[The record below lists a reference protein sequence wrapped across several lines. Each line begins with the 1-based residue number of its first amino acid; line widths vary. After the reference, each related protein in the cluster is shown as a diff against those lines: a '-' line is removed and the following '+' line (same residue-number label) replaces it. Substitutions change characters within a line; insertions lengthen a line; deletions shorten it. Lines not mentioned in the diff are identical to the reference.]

1 MGENKINKQEFKRLK
16 NYVKKRLP
24 NDYDKYDVEAK
35 VDTSISF
42 EENKSIIEEEI
53 TELYGE
59 RLDEIIKKEKGYQ
72 EQEDLMIIQEIKK
85 TEDKAQKEF
94 KESLDNLD
102 IKSSKNIDKS
112 FMVLNK
118 YVKAVC
124 SRAVNG
130 LILEGDTGIGKSHN
144 VLKAINE
151 SGIEFIYCS
160 GYTTTLELYHFLYEH
175 KDKVI
180 FFDDT
185 KNIFSSNAGLEI
197 LKSCLFSVNG
207 KRLVRY
213 STTSNKLK
221 VPNQFIFEGGLIVSV
236 NDLGWKQ
243 DEDLKAVVDRVI
255 YYNLKFDYFEKLK
268 IIKELVNKDY
278 KETTKK
284 DREFIF
290 DYIKN
295 NTTKATENL
304 NFRLFFKLLDIYL
317 FDKDNF
323 NILAKDLIRTNKEID
338 YLYQVLEKSN
348 SIKEAQVSWTE
359 ETGKSRRT
367 FYRLKKQ
374 MGAE

>member
-1 MGENKINKQEFKRLK
+1 VKRAHLWR
-16 NYVKKRLP
+16 Y
-24 NDYDKYDVEAK
+24 
-35 VDTSISF
+35 
-42 EENKSIIEEEI
+42 
-53 TELYGE
+53 
-59 RLDEIIKKEKGYQ
+59 
-72 EQEDLMIIQEIKK
+72 IQEIKK

-236 NDLGWKQ
+236 NDLGWKT
-243 DEDLKAVVDRVI
+243 
-255 YYNLKFDYFEKLK
+255 K
-268 IIKELVNKDY
+268 I
-278 KETTKK
+278 
-284 DREFIF
+284 
-290 DYIKN
+290 
-295 NTTKATENL
+295 
-304 NFRLFFKLLDIYL
+304 
-317 FDKDNF
+317 
-323 NILAKDLIRTNKEID
+323 
-338 YLYQVLEKSN
+338 
-348 SIKEAQVSWTE
+348 
-359 ETGKSRRT
+359 
-367 FYRLKKQ
+367 
-374 MGAE
+374 